1 MTLVEYGGGG
11 AHTLRGNKVVRNE
24 TKNPLGLLVSNAD
37 IFQSSGCERGPL
49 VESNELTFAGDDCMS
64 ELQRPPTLCSRVCR
78 LSNSD
83 SCGVQTFT
91 ITSAL
96 L

>member
-1 MTLVEYGGGG
+1 M
-11 AHTLRGNKVVRNE
+11 VRNT
-24 TKNPLGLLVSNAD
+24 TKHPLGLLVSNAD

-49 VESNELTFAGDDCMS
+49 VELNELTFAGDDCMS
-64 ELQRPPTLCSRVCR
+64 ELVTVAKTTHACFAH
-78 LSNSD
+78 SD